1 VDGKLLELKNEID
14 EIDENNKLE
23 GIYSNL
29 QKIMIYIYYYYIKN
43 NAKKINKKLALK
55 EICQI
60 LEEKGYDK
68 MDDKLKKSE
77 IFINDIIY
85 LYEFLEEK
93 LFDNFSDIISRDIK
107 LKPEN
112 LRNEKKDELNEYF
125 KNNNLLLTK
134 IILITAFKKYIL
146 RYCFCDY
153 EKEEEILNNFNI
165 EKIFNK
171 IDIWNTNILND
182 QRFKEEKDKLISFNN
197 NDLEQYF
204 LNSIFI
210 GEEEEEE
217 TKNEEEQIDNKEK
230 EEDDKKS
237 VDSKKSDD
245 SKRSDDS
252 KKSDG
257 SKKSDD
263 SKKSEDS
270 KKSDGSKKSN
280 DS

>member
-1 VDGKLLELKNEID
+1 
-14 EIDENNKLE
+14 
-23 GIYSNL
+23 
-29 QKIMIYIYYYYIKN
+29 M
-43 NAKKINKKLALK
+43 
-55 EICQI
+55 
-60 LEEKGYDK
+60 
-68 MDDKLKKSE
+68 
-77 IFINDIIY
+77 
-85 LYEFLEEK
+85 
-93 LFDNFSDIISRDIK
+93 
-107 LKPEN
+107 
-112 LRNEKKDELNEYF
+112 
-125 KNNNLLLTK
+125 
-134 IILITAFKKYIL
+134 

-153 EKEEEILNNFNI
+153 EKEDEILNNFNI
-165 EKIFNK
+165 KKIFNK

-210 GEEEEEE
+210 GEEEEE

>member
-1 VDGKLLELKNEID
+1 LELKNEID

>member
-1 VDGKLLELKNEID
+1 
-14 EIDENNKLE
+14 
-23 GIYSNL
+23 
-29 QKIMIYIYYYYIKN
+29 MIYIYYYYIKN

-153 EKEEEILNNFNI
+153 EKEDEILNNFNI

-210 GEEEEEE
+210 GEEEEE

-270 KKSDGSKKSN
+270 KKSDDSKKSN